1 VRCEHYRKGPE
12 VGSQAVLG
20 QGPQS
25 NAEDAASSTPQEL
38 LRRGEDFVT
47 GADDRP
53 AEAAVTD
60 VEREVADAAAQARAT
75 EPAAPVES
83 TAKPDVASAATTA
96 RAPRVELP
104 LAELRE
110 KGFLSPHSPRS
121 RIAEEFR
128 GIKRPILRNIAGK
141 GDKASQYA
149 NLVMVTSALQ
159 GDGKTFSSINL
170 ALSIAMEQ
178 DKTVLFVDAD
188 VVRATAGKTSGIPKT
203 TPG

>member
-1 VRCEHYRKGPE
+1 VSIIEKALKSDRKRSSE
-12 VGSQAVLG
+12 KAR
-20 QGPQS
+20 QS

-188 VVRATAGKTSGIPKT
+188 VVRATAGKTLGIPKT